1 MDAPFSRN
9 RGLKEAKKGAPKKG
23 APRRSACFPLY
34 SMWSPHFRQSYS
46 WYQYIMLRPSLSRLR
61 RQDVD
66 GAPFHPQ
73 LVLTKQGYSL
83 GKNDP
88 FCLLHHPA
96 LEHFGGVSLLHG
108 HRLLQTQW
116 ARRRT
121 PR

>member
-73 LVLTKQGYSL
+73 PVLTKQGYSL

-96 LEHFGGVSLLHG
+96 LQNLRSII
-108 HRLLQTQW
+108 RLCFYCFL
-116 ARRRT
+116 
-121 PR
+121 